1 MAQQA
6 YTGLPLA
13 VPWELAAAV
22 LALLY
27 GEHLTAVEVVRPAH
41 CSAAGRIRDADH
53 AAQG

>member
-27 GEHLTAVEVVRPAH
+27 GERFCRLLACT
-41 CSAAGRIRDADH
+41 
-53 AAQG
+53 